1 MAVGASKHAS
11 KVGKDAGAEG
21 KGGEGGTDDDCLQSV
36 PGIGPKNEEK
46 LKAQGVRSVR
56 ELDRVWAEE
65 CHREVAAMLDFLRD
79 SVGIR
84 NKRYSRLI
92 VDHLRVEDEVLFS
105 GPDFD
110 RKGDDLT
117 FCVEGNISVGK
128 TTFLRKVMAS
138 YVELKEMVQVVPE
151 PLEKWQDMP
160 GPRGEDQ
167 SFNILDAFY
176 KNPER
181 YAYTFQNYVFVTR
194 LQQERE
200 SRARDK
206 SLRLME
212 RSVFSDRMVF
222 VRAVHEACFMNDME
236 LSVYDSWFNPIISA
250 LPGLVP
256 DGFIYLRAQPETC
269 KHRMEGRGRAEET
282 EGGVSLDYLHNL
294 HGKHEEWLNKAMWER
309 PTAGDSRRD
318 VLFPG
323 AAAGGH
329 NGVAF
334 KDMPGQQHGTGGFS
348 ALDSGLVVPEALREQ
363 IYHLEGAHQH
373 PTVQGVPALV
383 LDCDPDIDL
392 DKDEAAKQALA
403 AQVHAFYDYVRQ
415 TRKASRL
422 AKVSPGDAKQLQA
435 EQAQTARMLNTL
447 SPEQIFQ
454 RINMKQGKDGL
465 LL

>member
-1 MAVGASKHAS
+1 MALGAAS
-11 KVGKDAGAEG
+11 RGGGAREAEG
-21 KGGEGGTDDDCLQSV
+21 RGGEGGGEEGGSDCLQSV

-46 LKAQGVRSVR
+46 LKAQGVGSVR

-269 KHRMEGRGRAEET
+269 KQRMEGRGRVEET
-282 EGGVSLDYLHNL
+282 DGGVSLDYLHNL

-323 AAAGGH
+323 GTASL
-329 NGVAF
+329 NGVAV
-334 KDMPGQQHGTGGFS
+334 KGINQGGGFA
-348 ALDSGLVVPEALREQ
+348 ALESGLVVPEALREQ

-422 AKVSPGDAKQLQA
+422 AKGLNADAQQLQA

-447 SPEQIFQ
+447 SPEQLFQ
-454 RINMKQGKDGL
+454 RINVKQGTDSL